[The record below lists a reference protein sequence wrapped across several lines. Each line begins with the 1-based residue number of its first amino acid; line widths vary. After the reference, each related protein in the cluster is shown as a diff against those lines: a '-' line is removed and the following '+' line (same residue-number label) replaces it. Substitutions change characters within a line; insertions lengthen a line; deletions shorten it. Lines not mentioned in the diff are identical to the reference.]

1 MANHPQVLRHDL
13 MVKSEKVLRDEVLI
27 QKITF
32 KVLKFFIFL
41 MMHRQK
47 WLWAH
52 DKNVSILWWDKSDK
66 CDDNFHIKL
75 DYNTLK

>member
-13 MVKSEKVLRDEVLI
+13 MVKPEKVLRDIEVLI

-47 WLWAH
+47 
-52 DKNVSILWWDKSDK
+52 
-66 CDDNFHIKL
+66 
-75 DYNTLK
+75 